1 MKRRILFVSTPV
13 SPIGG
18 GDGGGVETTLIHL
31 APALVERGHTVA
43 IIAPAVSVAPTRT
56 KVFQVL
62 GDLPPSV
69 TTARRDAAI
78 VIPGSGVL
86 EAMWD
91 CARQVQ
97 NDFDII
103 VGMTYDWVS
112 YFLTPWFQ
120 TPVIHWITVSSTI
133 DTVDRI
139 ICERFKDHPDS
150 LAFYSQ
156 TQADTFK
163 ALPVS
168 HANLLPG
175 AVDTREFPFSASPE
189 NRLSWVARISPEKGL
204 EDAVSVASRA
214 GLSLDVCGKMQDRSY
229 WDSIV
234 SRFPGAA
241 ITYHGMLPHALLAK
255 VLGNSIAMLATP
267 KWTEA
272 FGLTLV
278 EALACGTPV
287 VAYARGGP
295 AEIVEH
301 GKSGYLVP
309 PDDSDAMLQAI
320 RKAPELN
327 RLDARA
333 RAEEFGIAK
342 LTSRF
347 EDWIGK
353 ALRTP

>member
-1 MKRRILFVSTPV
+1 MQRRILFVSTPV
-13 SPIGG
+13 SPLGA

-43 IIAPAVSVAPTRT
+43 IIAPAISIAPQGTR
-56 KVFQVL
+56 VFQVR
-62 GDLPPSV
+62 GDPPPSV
-69 TTARRDAAI
+69 ITAKRDAAV
-78 VIPGSGVL
+78 VIPQSGVL

-91 CARQVQ
+91 CARNVQ

-103 VGMTYDWVS
+103 VGMTYDWIS

-133 DTVDRI
+133 DTVDRML
-139 ICERFKDHPDS
+139 CERFKDHPDS

-168 HANLLPG
+168 AANLLPG
-175 AVDTREFPFSASPE
+175 AVDTREFPFSPTPE
-189 NRLSWVARISPEKGL
+189 NRLSWAARISPEKGL
-204 EDAVSVASRA
+204 EDAVSIASRA
-214 GLSLDVCGKMQDRSY
+214 GLPLDVCGKMQDKSY
-229 WDSIV
+229 WDGIV

-241 ITYHGMLPHALLAK
+241 ITYHGMLPHARLAK

-287 VAYARGGP
+287 LAYARGGP

-301 GKSGYLVP
+301 GKSGFLAA
-309 PDDSDAMLQAI
+309 PDDSDAMLHAI
-320 RKAPELN
+320 RKVPDLN
-327 RLDARA
+327 RADARA
-333 RAEEFGIAK
+333 RAEEFSIAR

-353 ALRTP
+353 TLRTA